1 MTKRSKKFKK
11 IRRKIRYPLIFGLIR
26 FMIFI
31 SRLFP
36 RKTWL
41 ALCGFLGGM
50 AYHFANRSRKLA
62 TTHLNMA
69 YSKEKSDAEIK
80 AIAKQVFVMMGKNA
94 GDIIRAFTV
103 HTLADFDKIRVVHGA
118 EIAERA
124 FAKGKGVIFLTA
136 HFGAFEFVATELAF
150 RGYKPL
156 IIGTPMKDERLTNLL
171 WEQRNKMGASAIER
185 GKETVRLIKTLKS
198 GGTIAILIDQD
209 TRVKSVFVDF
219 FGMPCATPI
228 GATLLAL
235 KTGAAIVPI
244 FYHLR
249 EDGMQEANFYPEV
262 ELTITGDEETDMRV
276 NTQRLNDVI
285 EAEIRK
291 HPAQWLWLHER
302 WKRKPSGSEL
312 YVD

>member
-11 IRRKIRYPLIFGLIR
+11 IRRKIRYPLILGLVR

-50 AYHFANRSRKLA
+50 AFHVASRSRKLA
-62 TTHLNMA
+62 TKHLKMA
-69 YSKEKSDAEIK
+69 YGKEKSEAEIK

-94 GDIIRAFTV
+94 GDIIRAFKV
-103 HTLADFDKIRVVHGA
+103 HTLEDFNKIRVVHGV

-171 WEQRNKMGASAIER
+171 WEQRNKLGASAIER
-185 GKETVRLIKTLKS
+185 GKETVRLIKSLKS

-235 KTGAAIVPI
+235 RTGAAIVPI

-276 NTQRLNDVI
+276 NTQRLSDVI

-302 WKRKPSGSEL
+302 WKTKPGEEIQ
-312 YVD
+312 

>member
-1 MTKRSKKFKK
+1 MTKQSKKFKK
-11 IRRKIRYPLIFGLIR
+11 FRRKIRYPVILGLVR
-26 FMIFI
+26 AMIFI

-41 ALCGFLGGM
+41 ALCGFLGGL
-50 AYHFANRSRKLA
+50 AYHIASRSRRLA
-62 TTHLNMA
+62 TTHLTMA
-69 YSKEKSDAEIK
+69 YGKEKSEAEIK
-80 AIAKQVFVMMGKNA
+80 RIARQVFVMMGKNA
-94 GDIIRAFTV
+94 GDIIRAFKV
-103 HTLADFDKIRVVHGA
+103 HSLDDFDKIRVVKGA
-118 EIAERA
+118 EIAEQA
-124 FAKGKGVIFLTA
+124 FVRGKGVIFLTA
-136 HFGAFEFVATELAF
+136 HLGAFEFVATELAF
-150 RGYKPL
+150 RGYRPL

-171 WEQRNKMGASAIER
+171 WEQRNKFGASAIER
-185 GKETVRLIKTLKS
+185 GKETVRLIRTLKS

-219 FGMPCATPI
+219 FGLPCATPI

-249 EDGMQEANFYPEV
+249 DDGMQEANFYPEV
-262 ELTITGDEETDMRV
+262 ELIITGDEEVDMKV
-276 NTQRLNDVI
+276 NTQRLHDVI

-302 WKRKPSGSEL
+302 WKTKPGEQIQ
-312 YVD
+312 

>member
-1 MTKRSKKFKK
+1 VAKRSKKFKK
-11 IRRKIRYPLIFGLIR
+11 FRRKIRYPVILALVR
-26 FMIFI
+26 TMIFI

-36 RKTWL
+36 RKAWL
-41 ALCGFLGGM
+41 GLCGFLGGVS
-50 AYHFANRSRKLA
+50 YWFARRSRKLA
-62 TTHLNMA
+62 IRHLTMA
-69 YSKEKSDAEIK
+69 YGKEKAEK
-80 AIAKQVFVMMGKNA
+80 EMKGLARQVFVKTGKNA
-94 GDIIRAFTV
+94 GDSMRAFKIDSLT
-103 HTLADFDKIRVVHGA
+103 DFDKIRVVNRA
-118 EIAERA
+118 EIAEQA

-156 IIGTPMKDERLTNLL
+156 IIGTPMKDKRLTNLL
-171 WEQRNKMGASAIER
+171 WEQRNKLGASAIER
-185 GKETVRLIKTLKS
+185 GKETVRLIKTLKT

-209 TRVKSVFVDF
+209 TRVKSVFVNF
-219 FGMPCATPI
+219 FGIPCATPI

-235 KTGAAIVPI
+235 KTGAAIVPM

-262 ELTITGDEETDMRV
+262 ELLITGDEETDMKV

-285 EAEIRK
+285 ETEIRK

-302 WKRKPSGSEL
+302 WKTKPGEEIR
-312 YVD
+312 

>member
-1 MTKRSKKFKK
+1 MAKRSKKFKK
-11 IRRKIRYPLIFGLIR
+11 LRRKIRYPLIFGLVR
-26 FMIFI
+26 FMIFV

-41 ALCGFLGGM
+41 ALCGFLGGI
-50 AYHFANRSRKLA
+50 AYYFARRSRKLA
-62 TTHLNMA
+62 ITHLTMA
-69 YSKEKSDAEIK
+69 YGKEKSEAEIK
-80 AIAKQVFVMMGKNA
+80 AITKQVFVMMGKNA
-94 GDIIRAFTV
+94 GDIIRAFKV
-103 HTLADFDKIRVVHGA
+103 HSLEDFEKIRIVHNA
-118 EIAERA
+118 EIAEQA

-171 WEQRNKMGASAIER
+171 WEQRNKLGASAIER

-302 WKRKPSGSEL
+302 WKTKPGEEIQ
-312 YVD
+312 